1 MLWKKSSNLRY
12 VDLCIYID
20 KHVPDIIKPGEC
32 PALEN
37 TIYNYLWLLVKAL
50 AIKKRMFQNFQ
61 DYDGY
66 AFYAANRLF
75 FALRKNLWNQ
85 GKTIKGKPIRPIK
98 SCLNYTKALLN
109 PMKIEYQ
116 QEAYKEIIDEEF
128 ISKKFDA
135 FTLKE
140 TLKINALQT
149 QNCTQEFKTVM
160 SSTFKNIEPILD
172 ETLSKLPFSH
182 DSIEYKHIRM
192 SILLSC
198 LSSLKLKNKLNL
210 APQTPI
216 LWKLPKSMSEYLTV
230 LIKEFYAKLKVI
242 IMEEYNDSVID
253 GPTLEKIVSY
263 KEGADY
269 NYEN

>member
-1 MLWKKSSNLRY
+1 MLWKKPSNLRY

-20 KHVPDIIKPGEC
+20 GHVPDILTPGEH
-32 PALEN
+32 PDIEN

-50 AIKKRMFQNFQ
+50 AIKKHMFQDFN

-85 GKTIKGKPIRPIK
+85 GKTIKGKLIRPIK

-109 PMKIEYQ
+109 PMRIEYQ

-128 ISKKFDA
+128 ISKKFVA

-140 TLKINALQT
+140 TLKLNALQT
-149 QNCTQEFKTVM
+149 QSCTHEFKTVM
-160 SSTFKNIEPILD
+160 SSTFKNIETILD
-172 ETLSKLPFSH
+172 ETLSKLPFSY

-192 SILLSC
+192 SILRSC

-210 APQTPI
+210 APQTSV

-242 IMEEYNDSVID
+242 IMEEYKDSVID
-253 GPTLEKIVSY
+253 DSTLEKILSY